1 MNPLGLP
8 HRSPFCAAPDVSV
21 HSASVHRSP
30 APRLRGPCGGDAVP
44 SGCGA
49 PRKPGEGAETL
60 PRGVVPAEGGRLGRP
75 GRVRCFMGGGSA
87 SGGGQGLNQG
97 LGGVGRLHAEACAP
111 TPATVVQG
119 PCRDPRRL
127 RVPPRALGP
136 SFFWVPRAASRRQ
149 HRASSARGQILPSP
163 LRLPP
168 SSSFLRFIPRC
179 TQHFQ
184 PCPPRSSEV
193 GGMKRLNGCRVGVRG
208 AWGEPSPWAAPPCGF
223 NEVAQ
228 AQVRAWQEE
237 CA

>member
-8 HRSPFCAAPDVSV
+8 HRAPFCAAPDVPV

-97 LGGVGRLHAEACAP
+97 RGGVGRLHAEACAP

-149 HRASSARGQILPSP
+149 HRACSARDQNPPFPSP
-163 LRLPP
+163 APSLVFLSPVYSPLHSALPALSPSFFRGWRDEALEWMPSWRPRGMGRAQSLGGSTLRV
-168 SSSFLRFIPRC
+168 
-179 TQHFQ
+179 Q
-184 PCPPRSSEV
+184 
-193 GGMKRLNGCRVGVRG
+193 
-208 AWGEPSPWAAPPCGF
+208 
-223 NEVAQ
+223 
-228 AQVRAWQEE
+228 
-237 CA
+237 